1 LERKGIAFGFD
12 TTGALSARQKSA
24 VTRKVRRYAEFPPF
38 LSWCP
43 EGKETLRYEV
53 PGEGMV

>member
-1 LERKGIAFGFD
+1 ML
-12 TTGALSARQKSA
+12 
-24 VTRKVRRYAEFPPF
+24 RRAMRMTKEPAPPF